1 MRPFSN
7 ATKGLLQV
15 SKKAEQRIKK
25 GRYIMTYDALMYAI
39 ENLIEKRRQAHGNDQ
54 EQARINAKLTK
65 LYDLKYTML
74 EQQGRN

>member
-1 MRPFSN
+1 
-7 ATKGLLQV
+7 
-15 SKKAEQRIKK
+15 
-25 GRYIMTYDALMYAI
+25 MTYDALMYAI